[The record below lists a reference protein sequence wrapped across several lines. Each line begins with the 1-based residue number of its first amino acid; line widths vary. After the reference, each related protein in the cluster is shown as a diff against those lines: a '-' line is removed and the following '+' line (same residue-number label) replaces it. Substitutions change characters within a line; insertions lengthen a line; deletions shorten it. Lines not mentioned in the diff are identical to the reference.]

1 MNFKNLY
8 LILAIIFF
16 MAGLVNLTFPDRIMF
31 TFRLLPITS
40 NIFITSTHIGAV
52 FIGFATISFL
62 SRISATPQ
70 LSTLGRMLLAI
81 FLTIIIFLIIIIS
94 GLLSD
99 SIWLVSII
107 ALLLAIGCAYFVIV
121 KRKK

>member
-16 MAGLVNLTFPDRIMF
+16 MAGLVNLTFPDRVMF

-40 NIFITSTHIGAV
+40 NILITSTHIGAV
-52 FIGFATISFL
+52 FIGFATISLL